1 MSFMSPVL
9 TPNEHCANIYPNFS
23 IGIDPGQHT
32 GFAIYSIQQRKIVEL
47 RTVDF
52 WGAYSQVCAFQ
63 PIEIS
68 RVVVEVPDTKHV
80 WQQMPKGTKAI
91 QRQAVNVGGVIR
103 EAQLLAEG
111 LMRAGYKVVRVNPR
125 GKRTHAE
132 FCKFTGWTGKT
143 NQHCRDA
150 ALLCW
155 GR

>member
-1 MSFMSPVL
+1 MNNDVS
-9 TPNEHCANIYPNFS
+9 TYPHFS
-23 IGIDPGQHT
+23 IGIDPGKET
-32 GFAIYSIQQRKIVEL
+32 GFAVYSIHQRKLVGL
-47 RTVDF
+47 RTLDF
-52 WGAYSQVCAFQ
+52 WEAYSQVLAFKL
-63 PIEIS
+63 IEVS

-80 WQQMPKGTKAI
+80 WQQIPKGTKAI

-111 LMRAGYKVVRVNPR
+111 LNRAGYNVVQVNPR

-132 FCKFTGWTGKT
+132 FCKFTGWGKPT